1 MSTIKKYLKKGI
13 YKIAKV
19 SKKLQQNSSETV
31 TNENDKEVRKKR
43 YTYIC
48 KKDKKLLIILASI
61 LMDEYQKTID
71 LLDNTSTN

>member
-31 TNENDKEVRKKR
+31 TNENDKEVP
-43 YTYIC
+43 
-48 KKDKKLLIILASI
+48 KKDIHISAKKTKN
-61 LMDEYQKTID
+61 Y
-71 LLDNTSTN
+71 